1 MKSFFAIALA
11 ALSVDAVRLQL
22 EQAAHN
28 VGCDFKDAN
37 SQVVADLRIGADMS
51 DTTTLG
57 ADQP

>member
-1 MKSFFAIALA
+1 MNRIFFTTNTLNYKMKSFFAIALA

-37 SQVVADLRIGADMS
+37 
-51 DTTTLG
+51 
-57 ADQP
+57 

>member
-11 ALSVDAVRLQL
+11 ALSVDAVQLQL

-37 SQVVADLRIGADMS
+37 
-51 DTTTLG
+51 
-57 ADQP
+57 